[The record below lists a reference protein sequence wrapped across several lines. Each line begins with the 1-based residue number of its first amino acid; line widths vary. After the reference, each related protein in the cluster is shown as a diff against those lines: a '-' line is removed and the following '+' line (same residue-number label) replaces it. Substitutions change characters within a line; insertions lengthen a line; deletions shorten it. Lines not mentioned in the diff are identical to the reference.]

1 MSGLAMSGGNRALLG
16 GDELVRSIGGD
27 EVAQIGGDE
36 PIGVTIFGGDEPN
49 VIGGDE
55 GAPAFI

>member
-1 MSGLAMSGGNRALLG
+1 MSGLARTGGNRALLG

-27 EVAQIGGDE
+27 GVAQIGGDE
-36 PIGVTIFGGDEPN
+36 P
-49 VIGGDE
+49 VIDAFFGGDE

>member
-16 GDELVRSIGGD
+16 GDELVPTIGGD
-27 EVAQIGGDE
+27 EVVDS
-36 PIGVTIFGGDEPN
+36 VFGGDE
-49 VIGGDE
+49 VGESVFGGDE